1 MNIVPRPGEER
12 AYMRPLV
19 DAAEMLQP
27 NLDMLNPMLDDFLDR
42 LEPMEGK
49 EREER
54 VRDKVEVWRGRPQ
67 GVYVCVCVCVC
78 VCVYYRERV
87 HVHCNYIVESSKFT
101 AE

>member
-1 MNIVPRPGEER
+1 MVQCIVFISFLLDFPDLFMNVVPRPGEER

-67 GVYVCVCVCVC
+67 GLCV
-78 VCVYYRERV
+78 
-87 HVHCNYIVESSKFT
+87 T
-101 AE
+101 L